1 MQYSVEEIK
10 QYAAEEDVKFIR
22 MAFCDAAGRQKN
34 IAIMPEELDRAFQY
48 GIAIDGSAI
57 PGFGGEVHSDL
68 LLRPDPSTLCVLPW
82 RPEHGR
88 VVRMFCAVTQPDGT
102 VIGADA
108 RSLLK
113 KTVEDAKK
121 AGLTFAFGTEMEFY
135 LFRLDEDGEPTK
147 IPYDRAGYMD
157 IAPADKG
164 ENVRREVCLTLE
176 RMGIR
181 PESSHHEEGPG
192 QNEID
197 FRYAD
202 PVTAADNAVTFRA
215 AVDTVAARN
224 GLYADFGPKPL
235 ADKAGNGMHINF
247 SAVSEDKRD
256 VMPQVLAGVLAH
268 VEAMTA
274 FLKEQLEIYFA
285 ENPGEADKLTQQAL
299 VNKRARETAEN
310 TAAVG
315 EYRRAELRSPD
326 PLCNPYLAFV
336 LLIRAGM
343 EGVAH
348 NMQLPPAA
356 DLNLYTAPEEIRAR
370 YRRLPETWAEAKAA
384 AAASDFIKEHLPAA
398 IIQYYT

>member
-157 IAPADKG
+157 IAPADK
-164 ENVRREVCLTLE
+164 
-176 RMGIR
+176 
-181 PESSHHEEGPG
+181 
-192 QNEID
+192 
-197 FRYAD
+197 
-202 PVTAADNAVTFRA
+202 
-215 AVDTVAARN
+215 
-224 GLYADFGPKPL
+224 
-235 ADKAGNGMHINF
+235 AGNGMHINF

-274 FLKEQLEIYFA
+274 FLNPTEESYRRFGSWKAPGYLSWSA
-285 ENPGEADKLTQQAL
+285 ENRSQLIRVP
-299 VNKRARETAEN
+299 
-310 TAAVG
+310 AAVG

-384 AAASDFIKEHLPAA
+384 AATSDFIKEHLPAA